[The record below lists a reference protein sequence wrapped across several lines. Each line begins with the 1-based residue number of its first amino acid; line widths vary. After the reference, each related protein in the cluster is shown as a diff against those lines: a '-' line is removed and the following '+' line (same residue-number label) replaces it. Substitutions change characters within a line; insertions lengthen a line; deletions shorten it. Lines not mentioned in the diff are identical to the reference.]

1 MKVTLEFATN
11 VHAENAAIALETVRS
26 IAEKAQMIYTERQ
39 LSQILKAITD
49 ALDYD
54 PELEDPELEALLAE
68 EDEIARNICR
78 YCNGPRNHPN
88 TVWNSHAAMTVS
100 CVSSFHYS

>member
-11 VHAENAAIALETVRS
+11 VHAEKAAIALETVRS

-49 ALDYD
+49 ALDYEKNKD
-54 PELEDPELEALLAE
+54 SELEALLAKE
-68 EDEIARNICR
+68 EEIADGFCR
-78 YCNGPRNHPN
+78 VCNGPKNHPN

-100 CVSSFHYS
+100 CVSSFHYG

>member
-1 MKVTLEFATN
+1 MKVTLEFATD
-11 VHAENAAIALETVRS
+11 VHAMNAAIALETVRS
-26 IAEKAQMIYTERQ
+26 IAEKAQMPHTARQ

-49 ALDYD
+49 ALDY
-54 PELEDPELEALLAE
+54 EDPELEALLAE